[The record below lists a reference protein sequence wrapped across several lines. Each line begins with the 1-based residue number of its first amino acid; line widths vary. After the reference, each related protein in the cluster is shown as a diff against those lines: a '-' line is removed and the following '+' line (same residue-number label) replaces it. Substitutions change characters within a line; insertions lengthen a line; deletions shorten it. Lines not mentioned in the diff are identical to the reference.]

1 MIHLLTA
8 IGLTPGGSSTV
19 HTHTHTHTHKQYIEQ
34 YNYLGRVRAV
44 PGLCELY
51 PGICLATEE
60 KARRILSQ
68 GRGRVPVGRMKTE
81 YTEQNVPNNK
91 NT

>member
-1 MIHLLTA
+1 
-8 IGLTPGGSSTV
+8 
-19 HTHTHTHTHKQYIEQ
+19 
-34 YNYLGRVRAV
+34 V